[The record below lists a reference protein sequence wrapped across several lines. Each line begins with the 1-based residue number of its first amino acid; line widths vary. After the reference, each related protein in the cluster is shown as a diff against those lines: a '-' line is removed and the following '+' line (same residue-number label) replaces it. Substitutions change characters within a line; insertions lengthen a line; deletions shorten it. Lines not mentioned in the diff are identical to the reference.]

1 MRWNED
7 YAKISL
13 RKLKNTAS
21 DDQTDWK
28 ISYISAKREVIA
40 LKRRQQNP
48 SNYKAVS
55 IHPHSPPKL
64 LDFLKSRNIRF
75 IITKHKNSDRII
87 RKEE

>member
-1 MRWNED
+1 MEALRSNILIVEVNCILSRQNED

-13 RKLKNTAS
+13 RKLENTSS

-40 LKRRQQNP
+40 LKKRQQNP

-55 IHPHSPPKL
+55 TIHPQ
-64 LDFLKSRNIRF
+64 
-75 IITKHKNSDRII
+75 ITRLSKK
-87 RKEE
+87 